1 MCAEALSFKNPQRGK
16 YERNTKMDLRKTI
29 IIVSAA
35 CLVVMMVYLTFI
47 KSKKPV
53 KQPAGKP
60 VATADASA
68 TAEADEANPDCP
80 DYDKAIIKTAK
91 TIRSSAAWEN
101 KGGPYVITGDFV
113 IAKGATFTLNPGV
126 VIKLRGKKT
135 NLIVKG
141 KLVSKGTKDKPVII
155 TSFNDD
161 SAGGDTNCDKG
172 AKKPA
177 VGDYGSVQ
185 IAGKKPVAGLEIRY
199 AK

>member
-1 MCAEALSFKNPQRGK
+1 
-16 YERNTKMDLRKTI
+16 MDLRKTL
-29 IIVSAA
+29 IVIFAA

-53 KQPAGKP
+53 KNPVQKP
-60 VATADASA
+60 VATADVSA
-68 TAEADEANPDCP
+68 IAEADEANPDCP
-80 DYDKAIIKTAK
+80 DYDKAVIKTAR
-91 TIRSSAAWEN
+91 TIKNSAAWEN
-101 KGGPYVITGDFV
+101 KGGPYVLTGDIV
-113 IAKGATFTLNPGV
+113 IAKGATFTLNSGV
-126 VIKLRGKKT
+126 VIKLRGKNT

-161 SAGGDTNCDKG
+161 TAGGDTNCDKG

-177 VGDYGSVQ
+177 VGDYGTVQ